1 MAGGPNNFT
10 DVEPDNVYQDRVAV
24 DGLNL
29 YDFKDKLKPFMNP
42 EKVYDKQ
49 DRSYFKGIKIINKN
63 KYLLTR

>member
-1 MAGGPNNFT
+1 MAGVGPNNFT

-49 DRSYFKGIKIINKN
+49 DRSHFKGNKD
-63 KYLLTR
+63 YQQE